1 MYHKE
6 DATEFLSEDEE
17 EVPDLVEV
25 VSDDDVNATGEQR
38 LVMYAHLHSSLP
50 SRVFINT
57 LCLFAFYIAYD
68 SKFQFKNRYRCTTD
82 RGEFYSYPDYQVVHT
97 NGESVEYHWAVGNLA
112 NAHPGLKFRLGHV

>member
-38 LVMYAHLHSSLP
+38 LVMYAHPHSSLP
-50 SRVFINT
+50 SRVLIATGAPPTVANFTAIPTTKWRIPTGKALSTTGQWGT
-57 LCLFAFYIAYD
+57 LRTL
-68 SKFQFKNRYRCTTD
+68 
-82 RGEFYSYPDYQVVHT
+82 V
-97 NGESVEYHWAVGNLA
+97 
-112 NAHPGLKFRLGHV
+112 KFRLGSFDPADPCCH